1 MKTKFTLT
9 LTLFMAL
16 IVQLTFAQQRTI
28 SGTVSDENGLPL
40 LGATVIISGT
50 STGTTTDFDGNY
62 KINANTGDVLS
73 FSYVGYQSQNITVGA
88 SNTVNATLQL
98 DNTLEVV
105 VIEAY
110 RTTSKATSNI
120 ASTTITA
127 QTIESKPNASF
138 VQTLQGQVA
147 GLNITTGN
155 GQPGGNSVINLRGV
169 SSLSGNT
176 EPLFIIDG
184 VPVDEDNF
192 RSLNPNDIAS
202 LSVLKDA
209 GATAI
214 YGNRG
219 ANGVVIIETKVGAYE
234 TGLKVTYSGLT
245 SFSSLQNHSYNL
257 MNSREQL
264 QLEKDFGR
272 GFGATLSDV
281 ELEERAS
288 QV

>member
-155 GQPGGNSVINLRGV
+155 GQPGGNSLINLRGV
-169 SSLSGNT
+169 SSISGNT

-192 RSLNPNDIAS
+192 RS
-202 LSVLKDA
+202 
-209 GATAI
+209 
-214 YGNRG
+214 
-219 ANGVVIIETKVGAYE
+219 
-234 TGLKVTYSGLT
+234 
-245 SFSSLQNHSYNL
+245 
-257 MNSREQL
+257 
-264 QLEKDFGR
+264 
-272 GFGATLSDV
+272 
-281 ELEERAS
+281 
-288 QV
+288 